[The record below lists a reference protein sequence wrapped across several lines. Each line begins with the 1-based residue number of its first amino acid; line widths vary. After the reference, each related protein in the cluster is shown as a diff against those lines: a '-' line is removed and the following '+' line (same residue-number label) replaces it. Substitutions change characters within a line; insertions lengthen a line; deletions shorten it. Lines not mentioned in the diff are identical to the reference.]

1 MSTITQSTAAH
12 SPDSSASSPLF
23 RKHNSWD
30 ADPPPPQPQ
39 AAKLRLM
46 CSYGGRIVPRPH
58 DKTLCYAGGDTRI
71 IVIDR
76 HTSLEA
82 LHRRLSKTLLSNQPF
97 SLKYQLPTEDLDSLI
112 TITSDED
119 LENMMEEYD
128 RLHNAAPAAK
138 TGRLRLFMF
147 PKSPTSIDQ
156 LLAQTTSSKPEDW
169 FLNALNGKSSNQSTA
184 ASDRG
189 FSDSSSVINLLG
201 LDDDFAEKAAEK
213 DAELKIE
220 APKFGGNSN
229 GVTNGNCVINQ
240 DVHSIPDSPML
251 DTTSSFGSASSSPSV
266 PNLPRI
272 KVHVEENRKVG
283 GLGIEEQFQQIS
295 VNPPSQKQEQ
305 EAFTVVGVAAGTT
318 TSPFPVVAGGEYRF
332 VSDDER
338 SDHGGQRKAQQI
350 SHFQQKQTNACDPS
364 SPHSVSSDGSGSNQL
379 HRQRQ
384 AIYHQEQPIQIQS
397 GNSRAPSNHAD
408 FNSVDQ
414 ANAQIQMQPQLQESG
429 YQIQPELH
437 QPQQFIHA
445 GNNYIPSNAAPIT
458 SYYPVYSSQPQPHP
472 PRPVLDQHYPVYY
485 VPGTARPTPTYNLPM
500 QQPGY
505 SELGQTAPSSHPQTA
520 PVAPQAAYNHAR
532 NMTSSQ
538 PEMVSGLYITG
549 ATAAPQTV
557 QVPASQP
564 QYVAFTPILHSSSAA
579 NQNYAYELFDP
590 THAQMYYTRLPP
602 QMAAQ
607 FQTFNPVPS
616 MAANDASASH
626 SAETIHHGSG

>member
-1 MSTITQSTAAH
+1 MTTITQSTAAL
-12 SPDSSASSPLF
+12 SPDSAASSPLS
-23 RKHNSWD
+23 RNHNSWD
-30 ADPPPPQPQ
+30 ADPSPQ
-39 AAKLRLM
+39 ATKLRLM

-58 DKTLCYAGGDTRI
+58 DKTLCYVGGDTRI

-82 LHRRLSKTLLSNQPF
+82 LHRRLSRTLLSNQPF

-119 LENMMEEYD
+119 LENMMDEYD

-138 TGRLRLFMF
+138 AGRLRLFMF
-147 PKSPTSIDQ
+147 PKSAMSIDQ
-156 LLAQTTSSKPEDW
+156 LLVQTTSSKPEDW
-169 FLNALNGKSSNQSTA
+169 FFNALNGKSSNQSTTA

-189 FSDSSSVINLLG
+189 FSDSSSVNNLLG
-201 LDDDFAEKAAEK
+201 LDDDFAEKAAGKE
-213 DAELKIE
+213 AELKIE
-220 APKFGGNSN
+220 APKIGGNAN
-229 GVTNGNCVINQ
+229 GVANGNCVINQ

-251 DTTSSFGSASSSPSV
+251 GTTSSFGSASSSPSV
-266 PNLPRI
+266 PNLQRI

-283 GLGIEEQFQQIS
+283 GLGIEEQFQHIS

-305 EAFTVVGVAAGTT
+305 EAFTAAGVAAGAVN
-318 TSPFPVVAGGEYRF
+318 SPFPVAAGGEYRF

-350 SHFQQKQTNACDPS
+350 SHFQQKQTNAFDPS
-364 SPHSVSSDGSGSNQL
+364 SPHSVSSDGSGANQL

-384 AIYHQEQPIQIQS
+384 AIYHQEQPIQIQP
-397 GNSRAPSNHAD
+397 GNSRAPSNQVD

-414 ANAQIQMQPQLQESG
+414 ANAQIQMQPQLQESS
-429 YQIQPELH
+429 YQILPELH
-437 QPQQFIHA
+437 QPQQFIQA
-445 GNNYIPSNAAPIT
+445 GNHYVPSNAAPIT
-458 SYYPVYSSQPQPHP
+458 SYYPVYPPQPQPHP
-472 PRPVLDQHYPVYY
+472 HQPVLDQHYPVYY
-485 VPGTARPTPTYNLPM
+485 VSGTGRPTPAYNLPM

-505 SELGQTAPSSHPQTA
+505 SELGQTAPSSNPQTA
-520 PVAPQAAYNHAR
+520 PVAPPEAYNHAR
-532 NMTSSQ
+532 NVPSSQ
-538 PEMVSGLYITG
+538 PEMVSGLYRTG
-549 ATAAPQTV
+549 ATAAPHPHPV
-557 QVPASQP
+557 QAPASQP
-564 QYVAFTPILHSSSAA
+564 QYVAFTPIHHSSSAA

-590 THAQMYYTRLPP
+590 TNAQMYYTRLPP

-607 FQTFNPVPS
+607 FQTFHPVPA